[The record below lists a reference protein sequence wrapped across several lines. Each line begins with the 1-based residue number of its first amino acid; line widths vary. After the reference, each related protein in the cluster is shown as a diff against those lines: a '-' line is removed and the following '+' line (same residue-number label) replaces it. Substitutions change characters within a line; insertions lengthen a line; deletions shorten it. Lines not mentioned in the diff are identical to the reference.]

1 MDRPAGQGMGLA
13 IWRTEES
20 YNDIQYIVKEINE
33 DVYTALTNP
42 KEYECKDET
51 CTGKLVNTIILKY

>member
-1 MDRPAGQGMGLA
+1 MGLA

-51 CTGKLVNTIILKY
+51 CTGKLVNTIIFKY